1 MIQGLFFFLLSF
13 YGVSVNERDSG
24 LCKPGWMSY
33 PASVGTCFAVCVAV
47 HFPGSQDSHPVSQGR
62 QPVLETITSDRT
74 PSKVTYVRDN
84 YSDVS
89 RGEIIVI
96 CIF

>member
-1 MIQGLFFFLLSF
+1 MIQGLFFFCFFF
-13 YGVSVNERDSG
+13 YAFSVNERDSG
-24 LCKPGWMSY
+24 LCKPGWMSD

-47 HFPGSQDSHPVSQGR
+47 YFPGSQDSHRASQGR
-62 QPVLETITSDRT
+62 QPVLETITSFRT
-74 PSKVTYVRDN
+74 PSKVTYARDN